1 VPSSILLVRWPARA
15 IAVSASSSKI
25 LENQTV
31 AYPSRSACSTRPS
44 SFGKG
49 GDEFSLPLW
58 LHGPIA
64 GERRED
70 VVVLKILAPR
80 LELLGRPADFL
91 AQVNECVPHAVR
103 IEVRQADIVERLPE
117 DLANGRCGLPA
128 YADYFEFIND
138 PRQAFRTMT
147 LPFEGGLE
155 FTVRVR

>member
-1 VPSSILLVRWPARA
+1 LVGARSSGPALELLEHLDNGRNRVLGER
-15 IAVSASSSKI
+15 
-25 LENQTV
+25 QGFT
-31 AYPSRSACSTRPS
+31 TR
-44 SFGKG
+44 FGKG

>member
-1 VPSSILLVRWPARA
+1 VSPWPRGPLTAAGRTHSG
-15 IAVSASSSKI
+15 I
-25 LENQTV
+25 
-31 AYPSRSACSTRPS
+31 RSAAPLALVGARSSGPALELLEHLDNGRNRVLGERQGFTTR
-44 SFGKG
+44 FGKG

-58 LHGPIA
+58 LHGPI
-64 GERRED
+64 
-70 VVVLKILAPR
+70 
-80 LELLGRPADFL
+80 
-91 AQVNECVPHAVR
+91 
-103 IEVRQADIVERLPE
+103 ADIVERLPE